1 MVAAL
6 VSGRQRI
13 PAARI
18 AEVASAVKVV
28 AAELNL
34 DCYDDW
40 VEQHIIGKIP
50 EPAMRLNELLGL
62 RVIDAEG

>member
-1 MVAAL
+1 
-6 VSGRQRI
+6 
-13 PAARI
+13 
-18 AEVASAVKVV
+18 VKVV